1 MDNSEKQDLVKD
13 ICVLNGCS
21 DGFGPWCR
29 RCGFNRK
36 ELERRESLP
45 LEADSDGLY
54 RKRV

>member
-45 LEADSDGLY
+45 LEVDSDGLY
-54 RKRV
+54 RKHV